1 MNIPAFLVLIAA
13 LLILSACAST
23 STPPTETTSVATI
36 SNAPAAAGTPMTTMS
51 SGAMPSADAATGAI
65 MAPQDYRIGP
75 QDLLKVEVFGVE
87 AMNRSVRVNAS
98 GQIAL
103 PLVGLIQ
110 AGGLTGEQLAA
121 AIAARL
127 AKDYLQNPQVSIF
140 IEEFSSQ
147 RVIVVGAV
155 KGQTVFPLKGRTT
168 LLQVVTS
175 AGGPSSVATSTVLVL
190 RSEPDGTRKILQYD
204 IGDIRDGKIP
214 DPEVYGGDVIQV
226 EASAIKSATKEISE
240 FVFPFMFLT
249 P

>member
-1 MNIPAFLVLIAA
+1 
-13 LLILSACAST
+13 
-23 STPPTETTSVATI
+23 
-36 SNAPAAAGTPMTTMS
+36 
-51 SGAMPSADAATGAI
+51 

-75 QDLLKVEVFGVE
+75 QDLLKIEVFGVE
-87 AMNRSVRVNAS
+87 AMNRSVRVNAT

-103 PLVGLIQ
+103 PLIGSIQ

-190 RSEPDGTRKILQYD
+190 RSELDGTRKILQYD

>member
-1 MNIPAFLVLIAA
+1 MQKVNIPALLVLMVA
-13 LLILSACAST
+13 LLMLSACAST
-23 STPPTETTSVATI
+23 STPPAETTVTNGSST
-36 SNAPAAAGTPMTTMS
+36 PAAAGTPIS
-51 SGAMPSADAATGAI
+51 PGAAPSAGAATSGV

-75 QDLLKVEVFGVE
+75 QDLLKIEVFGVE
-87 AMNRSVRVNAS
+87 AMNRSVRVNAT

-103 PLVGLIQ
+103 PLIGSIQ

-190 RSEPDGTRKILQYD
+190 RSELDGTRKILQYD